1 VGECSTVVCK
11 DQGSNLTAG
20 GSIWSVCQCLL
31 ATTVSWAKMAEMI
44 KILFWV
50 RTQVG
55 PRNQGEGTIFFGGG
69 RDIFWPIVKYWEYLA
84 CGQHCQPYL
93 VGGSSNM
100 VFCSCYCSN
109 LLSWLILVLLCDNWK
124 SMFNMQWSKF
134 CVYNTLAE
142 MTLSL

>member
-50 RTQVG
+50 QTQVG
-55 PRNQGEGTIFFGGG
+55 PRNQGEGTIFFWGGG
-69 RDIFWPIVKYWEYLA
+69 HLLAHCKILGISGVRSTFSTLFGRWQQQHGLLQLLLQQFVIVVNIGVA
-84 CGQHCQPYL
+84 
-93 VGGSSNM
+93 V
-100 VFCSCYCSN
+100 
-109 LLSWLILVLLCDNWK
+109 
-124 SMFNMQWSKF
+124 
-134 CVYNTLAE
+134 
-142 MTLSL
+142 